1 MSRKSKLFAKARRG
15 APLSFD
21 ELALLATMFGFVLMR
36 VNGSFHIFRREGV
49 AELLNLQNV
58 KGKAKDYQI
67 RQLLTLIE
75 AYGLGVAVQDDVG
88 AEDGEDE
95 NGTE

>member
-15 APLSFD
+15 ATLSFD
-21 ELALLATMFGFVLMR
+21 ELVLLATLFGFVLMR
-36 VNGSFHIFRREGV
+36 VNGSHHIFRREGV

-75 AYGLGVAVQDDVG
+75 AYGLGVAAQDDVG